1 MKKAMTSVPF
11 HGTAEQLAA
20 LDAVIAE
27 NKTQAGALMPV
38 LQKAQDIYGYLPV
51 EVQKHIAAE
60 LDIPYSEVFGVV
72 TFYSQFQLNPKGAH
86 PVAVCLGTACY
97 VKGSGIIM
105 EKFEEMLGI
114 KSGAI
119 TSDLRFSLDATRCIG
134 ACGLAPV
141 MTIGEDVY
149 GRLEPS
155 MLKDILAK
163 YQD

>member
-27 NKTQAGALMPV
+27 HKTQAGALMPV

-105 EKFEEMLGI
+105 EKLEEMLGI

-141 MTIGEDVY
+141 MPIGEDVY